1 MKYKN
6 PNSHTYFTIAK
17 GISGSPKMLLVSWKE
32 SDAMIMTLNTFSRAL
47 MACNAKSRSLGFQ
60 QTWFLFLL

>member
-1 MKYKN
+1 
-6 PNSHTYFTIAK
+6 
-17 GISGSPKMLLVSWKE
+17 MLLVSWKE

-47 MACNAKSRSLGFQ
+47 RACNAKSRSLGFQ